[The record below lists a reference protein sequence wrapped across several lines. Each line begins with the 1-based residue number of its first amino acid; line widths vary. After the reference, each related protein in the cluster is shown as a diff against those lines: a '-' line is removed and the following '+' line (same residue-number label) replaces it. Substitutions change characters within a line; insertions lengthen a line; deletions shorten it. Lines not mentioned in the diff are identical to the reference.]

1 MQISITG
8 RHVDVTS
15 ALRDYVE
22 KKVSKLSKYF
32 NHIIEAHVILGLDGK
47 TSQVAEVTIHANG
60 ITIHGEEHSEDMYAS
75 IDKVLDK
82 VERQII
88 KYKEKISSHTPR
100 VNSKD
105 RNVTINIMRP
115 ENIEKEGYNTYQVIK
130 TRKFAVKPM
139 SIDEAIMQM
148 DLLGDD
154 FLVFL
159 NADSEET
166 NVIYRRKDGTYGLIE
181 KDY

>member
-1 MQISITG
+1 MHISITG
-8 RHVDVTS
+8 RHVEVTS

-22 KKVSKLSKYF
+22 KKVNKLERYF
-32 NHIIEAHVILGLDGK
+32 NHIIEAHIILGLDGK
-47 TSQVAEVTIHANG
+47 TKQVAEITIHANG
-60 ITIHGEEHSEDMYAS
+60 ITIHGEESSEDMYAS

-82 VERQII
+82 IERQIK
-88 KYKEKISSHTPR
+88 KYKEKISNHSPR
-100 VNSKD
+100 TSKKD
-105 RNVTINIMRP
+105 RNVTINIMSS
-115 ENIEKEGYNTYQVIK
+115 EKEGEKTPTYQVIK
-130 TRKFAVKPM
+130 TKKFAVKPM

-148 DLLGDD
+148 DLMGDD

-159 NADSEET
+159 NAENDDT